1 LDLHDP
7 FTVPT
12 RGAAL
17 GHVPVDQYAGGLAN
31 QCPIRRIEEIE
42 APESLISASANFC
55 LDIGKGGATGENT

>member
-1 LDLHDP
+1 
-7 FTVPT
+7 
-12 RGAAL
+12 
-17 GHVPVDQYAGGLAN
+17 VPVDQYAGGLAN